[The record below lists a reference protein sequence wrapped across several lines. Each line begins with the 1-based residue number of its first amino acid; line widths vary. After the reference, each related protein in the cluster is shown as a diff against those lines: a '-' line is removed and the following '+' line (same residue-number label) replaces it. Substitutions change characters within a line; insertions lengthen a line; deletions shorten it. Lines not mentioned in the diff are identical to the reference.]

1 MKNLALTRNMLF
13 TAMTFLIVAVCLTA
27 DASNQW
33 DRFRGPNGS
42 GVAEGANPP
51 VEFGADKN
59 LQWKAELPK
68 GQSSPVM
75 WNDKIFITGFEDSKL
90 ITVCIDRKTGNAL
103 WKKAFAVDKVESHHS
118 QNSPASSSPA
128 VDSEHVYIY
137 FGSYGMLC
145 YDHDGAEVW
154 TTPVRTPMNMHGTA
168 TSPVLYKDFVYLI
181 HDSLDGDSYLLALNK
196 NDGSE
201 AWKAKREVYNP
212 NWSTP
217 LLWSKG
223 SGDELIVLGGG
234 RLTSYDPLSGEEHW
248 TVDGFGAAIP
258 IPIVGGDYL
267 LASTLSATESDS
279 KVNYFSWNYFVK
291 FDENGDQLVSA
302 EEIPDDVM
310 ITMDPDLPEGK
321 MPAEGII
328 EWVDRDQSRSMS
340 EEELTNFINL
350 VSLNVR
356 SSIKAVKSDGK
367 GKNEVVWKYERSIPY
382 MPSSI
387 YVDGLVYLCKA
398 GGVVTCLDAK
408 TGEEVYRKRLG
419 VKENYSSSPVSA
431 NGRIYISSQAGKIT
445 AFTTGREPEVLGTND
460 LGEGVNATPMIADDA
475 IYVRTETALWAFG
488 K

>member
-1 MKNLALTRNMLF
+1 MNMFSRTQNVVWGMAVFALTACL
-13 TAMTFLIVAVCLTA
+13 AVNA
-27 DASNQW
+27 NSQW

-42 GVAEGANPP
+42 GVAENANPP
-51 VEFGADKN
+51 IEFGADKN
-59 LQWKAELPK
+59 LRWKAELPK

-75 WNDKIFITGFEDSKL
+75 WGDKIFITGFEESSL
-90 ITVCIDRKTGNAL
+90 ITICINRKTGAPI
-103 WKKAFAVDKVESHHS
+103 WKKAFAVDKAEPHHP

-128 VDSEHVYIY
+128 VDENMVYIY
-137 FGSYGMLC
+137 FGSFGMLC
-145 YDHDGAEVW
+145 YDHHGNQVW

-168 TSPVLYKDFVYLI
+168 TSPVLYKNFVYLI

-196 NDGSE
+196 KDGTE

-217 LLWSKG
+217 LLWSKD

-234 RLTSYDPLSGEEHW
+234 RLTSYDPLSGNQLW

-258 IPIVGGDYL
+258 IPIVGSDYL

-279 KVNYFSWNYFVK
+279 KVNYFSWDYYVQ
-291 FDENGDQLVSA
+291 FDKNGDKLVTA
-302 EEIPDDVM
+302 EEIPNDVM
-310 ITMDPDLPEGK
+310 IVMDPDLPEGK
-321 MPAEGII
+321 MLAEGVIL
-328 EWVDRDQSRSMS
+328 WVDRDKSNSMS
-340 EEELTNFINL
+340 EDELTNFITM

-367 GKNEVVWKYERSIPY
+367 GKNEVVWTYERSIPY
-382 MPSSI
+382 MPSCI

-419 VKENYSSSPVSA
+419 VKENYSASPVSA
-431 NGRIYISSQAGKIT
+431 NGRIYISSQGGKIT
-445 AFTTGREPEVLGTND
+445 SFTTGAEPDVLGANE
-460 LGEGVNATPMIADDA
+460 LGEGVFATPMIAGEA
-475 IYVRTETALWAFG
+475 LFVRTESALWAFG
-488 K
+488 E